1 MILILDCRLSRLHR
15 FCYHILPVDVGG
27 DKLLIVF
34 EMKILNSSDD
44 EEEDCDEDLL
54 ENREK

>member
-1 MILILDCRLSRLHR
+1 MSRLHR

-27 DKLLIVF
+27 DKLLMVF

>member
-1 MILILDCRLSRLHR
+1 MMLILDCRLSRLHR
-15 FCYHILPVDVGG
+15 FCYYILPIYVGG
-27 DKLLIVF
+27 DKLLMAF
-34 EMKILNSSDD
+34 KMKIPNSSDD